1 MLRICGPSLFFVF
14 TLLLSGLGCASG
26 NPNEGLLVAPSL
38 PVVRVGEPLTLSTQ
52 PLEELSAEPE
62 WEIQELH
69 GGGFTQSRGFSI
81 TYVAPPSAGTY
92 HLVARAPRPNGS
104 PLKQVVEVRV
114 LADPRIEPA
123 TTTLPSGGTRSFGV
137 RMRGLARNTV
147 TWSVEE
153 PEGGT
158 ITPEGQYTAPSR
170 PGTYHVIATS
180 TVDPEVSI
188 SATVRV
194 D

>member
-1 MLRICGPSLFFVF
+1 MSRNSGPSFLFVLV
-14 TLLLSGLGCASG
+14 LLLTGLGCASG
-26 NPNEGLLVAPSL
+26 NPDEGLLVAPSV
-38 PVVRVGEPLTLSTQ
+38 PVVRVGEPLAISTQ
-52 PLEELSAEPE
+52 PLEELTSEPE
-62 WEIQELH
+62 WELQELH

-92 HLVARAPRPNGS
+92 HLVVRASRPNGS
-104 PLKQVVEVRV
+104 RLKQVVEVRV
-114 LADPRIEPA
+114 LADPRIEPPTA
-123 TTTLPSGGTRSFGV
+123 TLPSGGSRSFGV

-147 TWSVEE
+147 TWSIEE

-170 PGTYHVIATS
+170 PGTYHVTATS
-180 TVDPEVSI
+180 TVDPEVSV